1 MMMPTLGVARRAI
14 SAELLRLAEE
24 TVNSMAQ
31 EGEQPAFKIR
41 WQRRIRCADFD
52 QSIAARHRMP
62 QRRT

>member
-1 MMMPTLGVARRAI
+1 MRILGVALRAMN
-14 SAELLRLAEE
+14 AELLRLAEK

-41 WQRRIRCADFD
+41 GHWRIRCAHVDD
-52 QSIAARHRMP
+52 WITAQRRIP